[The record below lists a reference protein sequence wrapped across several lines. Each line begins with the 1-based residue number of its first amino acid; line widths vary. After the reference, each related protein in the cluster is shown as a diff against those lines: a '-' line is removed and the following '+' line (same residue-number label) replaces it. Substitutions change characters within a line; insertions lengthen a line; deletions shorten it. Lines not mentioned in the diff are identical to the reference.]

1 MYKHATTS
9 HLGEENNEV
18 QRRHMKNIELEITPG
33 RTKKSIYFFQSSL
46 AMLQKKSHQSI
57 VRTVD
62 GKKLF
67 ISLNKDVGSGGE
79 GHSSE
84 GEALSGGGALEGV
97 LDSAGAGR

>member
-9 HLGEENNEV
+9 HLGGGNNEV

-33 RTKKSIYFFQSSL
+33 RTKKKCIFFQSSL

-62 GKKLF
+62 GKNS

-84 GEALSGGGALEGV
+84 GEALGGGSALEGV